1 MYKVLIMLLG
11 ALFMAQTAAAQTA
24 KTAPAQ
30 AIIKDAK
37 AASDAKADENKDEEG
52 IDWRKI
58 TVKQVEE
65 LLKEEKIKLDEYDY
79 RGDTPLM
86 SAAAE
91 CARPEILE
99 TLIKNGKDVKLYPP
113 TDNPEAALATSA
125 LYAAAGCN
133 MDIVKMLVEKG
144 ASVNVYGDMGMSL
157 LMHFSARTHDPKI
170 IEYLIEKGANVL
182 DLDDNGN
189 HVLMYAL
196 LNEEAA
202 HKVIEVLL
210 KNGADINM
218 LGITPGDQTFTVL
231 DFAEQ
236 RNLDADAIKYLLEI
250 GAKHAS
256 ELY

>member
-1 MYKVLIMLLG
+1 MYKVLIMLLVV
-11 ALFMAQTAAAQTA
+11 LFAAQSAEAQTV
-24 KTAPAQ
+24 KTASTQ
-30 AIIKDAK
+30 AIIKDSK
-37 AASDAKADENKDEEG
+37 AISEIKTDENKNEDV

-58 TVKQVEE
+58 TVKQVED

-79 RGDTPLM
+79 LGNTPLM
-86 SAAAE
+86 TAAAE
-91 CARPEILE
+91 CAKPEILE

-125 LYAAAGCN
+125 LYASAGCH

-144 ASVNVYGDMGMSL
+144 ASVNVYGEMGMSL
-157 LMHFSARTHDPKI
+157 LMHYSARTHDPKI

-196 LNEEAA
+196 LNEETA

-218 LGITPGDQTFTVL
+218 MGITSGGQTFTVL

-236 RNLDADAIKYLLEI
+236 RNLDEDAIKYLLEI